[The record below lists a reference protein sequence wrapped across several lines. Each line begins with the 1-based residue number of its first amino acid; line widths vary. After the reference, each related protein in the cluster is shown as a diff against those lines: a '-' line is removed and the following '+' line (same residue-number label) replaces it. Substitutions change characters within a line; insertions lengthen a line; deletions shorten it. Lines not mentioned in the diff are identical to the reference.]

1 MLSHYGVNNLEAL
14 LPVERSV
21 LFEVR
26 PVDLR
31 DKALEDL
38 HQVLADHPVVGVHGE
53 DPQED
58 VRSGD
63 IREERLHLYRVYGN
77 VDEVLVDDA
86 CAGADVLAV

>member
-58 VRSGD
+58 VGPGD
-63 IREERLHLYRVYGN
+63 IREERLHLYGVYSN